1 MKQQK
6 QQSSG
11 PITYSIIHSGGS
23 SGSSSGGC
31 KTCGGHG
38 GGGGNNGV
46 GGGGGGNKYD
56 PSKGTKSS
64 GKRNI
69 IPKYGP
75 SMNTTIMICFL
86 FYIRTIQMEV
96 FQKPLKLS
104 VCVTACR

>member
-6 QQSSG
+6 QQSSDKV
-11 PITYSIIHSGGS
+11 TYSIIHSGGS

-38 GGGGNNGV
+38 GGGNNGV
-46 GGGGGGNKYD
+46 GGNKYD

-86 FYIRTIQMEV
+86 FYIRTIQMKV

-104 VCVTACR
+104 VCVTSCR